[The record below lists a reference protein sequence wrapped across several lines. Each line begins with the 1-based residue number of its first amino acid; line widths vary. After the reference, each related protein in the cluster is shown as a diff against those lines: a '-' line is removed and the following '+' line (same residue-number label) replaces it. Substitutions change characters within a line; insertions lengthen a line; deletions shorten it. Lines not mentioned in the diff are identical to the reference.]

1 MSTAACPWR
10 LKQVWAY
17 VPPMRWMLAVELARL
32 TPAART
38 APAPRPKQSL
48 QVVRLARPANDTR
61 AAQ

>member
-1 MSTAACPWR
+1 
-10 LKQVWAY
+10 
-17 VPPMRWMLAVELARL
+17 MRWMLAVELARL